1 MSGLWSHCNVS
12 GLWSHCDVSVCVV
25 VLQIKFHRCF
35 ASCCAWSSVSQ
46 LPADVPHWVS
56 VSLCLP
62 ADVPHWVSVSLCL
75 PADVPH
81 WVSVS
86 LCLPADVL
94 HWVSVSLCLPAVCN
108 SDVNKTDVCSK
119 SVKYILS

>member
-1 MSGLWSHCNVS
+1 MSGCLWSHCDVSGLWSHCNVS
-12 GLWSHCDVSVCVV
+12 GLWSHCNVSGLLSLGDVSVCVV

-62 ADVPHWVSVSLCL
+62 SDVPHWVSSLCL
-75 PADVPH
+75 LAG
-81 WVSVS
+81 
-86 LCLPADVL
+86 VL
-94 HWVSVSLCLPAVCN
+94 YW
-108 SDVNKTDVCSK
+108 
-119 SVKYILS
+119 